1 MSKETVVL
9 LLGRDMG
16 EGVLRAGHTF
26 SYGKFLGID
35 YEDEDSQNV
44 IIRVSTLKGER
55 SLHLSKS
62 GLVLASCEPTEH
74 QHVLS
79 KMDNMITS
87 LLLFISR
94 MTSFGC
100 LVKTWMTRKVEHNHM

>member
-44 IIRVSTLKGER
+44 IIHVATSMGE
-55 SLHLSKS
+55 
-62 GLVLASCEPTEH
+62 
-74 QHVLS
+74 
-79 KMDNMITS
+79 
-87 LLLFISR
+87 
-94 MTSFGC
+94 
-100 LVKTWMTRKVEHNHM
+100 